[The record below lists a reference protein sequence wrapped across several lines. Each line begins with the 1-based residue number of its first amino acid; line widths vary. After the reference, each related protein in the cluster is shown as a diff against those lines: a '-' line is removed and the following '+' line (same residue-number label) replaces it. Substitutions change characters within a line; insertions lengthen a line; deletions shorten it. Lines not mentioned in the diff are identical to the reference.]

1 MRQDADI
8 QRAENEEDGSEAEST
23 AAEID
28 LEALA
33 RQVYELLKEELWLEK
48 DRQGWRKLW

>member
-1 MRQDADI
+1 MG
-8 QRAENEEDGSEAEST
+8 EEDSEAEST
-23 AAEID
+23 EYEGLESGQPHQKID

-33 RQVYELLKEELWLEK
+33 LQVYELLKEELWIEK